1 MIIFRGLTDSRG
13 KESVTLSFVAISWV
27 ALLCKFLL
35 AGMTLGPL
43 GVMPLMS
50 APEFGGSVTAIL
62 LIWLGREWTEKKGDV
77 KAA

>member
-1 MIIFRGLTDSRG
+1 MILFRGLMDSRG
-13 KESVTLSFVAISWV
+13 KESITLLFVAISWA

-35 AGMTLGPL
+35 AGMALGPL
-43 GVMPLMS
+43 GTMPLMS

-62 LIWLGREWTEKKGDV
+62 LIWLGREWTEKKADV

>member
-1 MIIFRGLTDSRG
+1 MNLLRGLIDSRG
-13 KESVTLSFVAISWV
+13 KESITLTFVALSWS
-27 ALLCKFLL
+27 ALLGKFLV
-35 AGMTLGPL
+35 AGMSLGPL

-77 KAA
+77 KTA